1 VTTTALEPQAATTTP
16 DVAKLDVSVVIPA
29 WNEAENVRKIIPQLR
44 RVLEKARVSYDITI
58 VVPNAEDNTVAAC
71 KELGVTSHVQQGP
84 GYGGAL
90 KTGFEAAK
98 GSWILTLDADCSH
111 DPSAVLSMLE
121 SRDRADIIIGSRY
134 ARFGHSQAGWFRDSL
149 SRILNGFF
157 RGVLSVPVQDM
168 TSGFRLYRRRV
179 FDEVKAW
186 GRHFD
191 SLVEI
196 LVLAYSLGFSVHEVP
211 FHYRPRGAGVSHARV
226 FTFGIRYLA
235 LAWRLWWLRY
245 SYFSADYDQ
254 RAFYSRIPLQ
264 RWWQRKRYEIILG
277 FLGDQGGSI
286 LDIGCGTSMVIMALP
301 EAVGLEVAF
310 KKLRFL
316 RQLGRRLT
324 AGVLKKL
331 PFRERQFDQV
341 ICSEVI
347 EHIPMSEISF
357 EEMRRVLKPGGTL
370 VIGTPDYGTW
380 VWPFIE
386 WCYKRVMPGGY
397 SDEHISHFTAQS
409 LKEHLEKTG
418 FEVLETRWILG
429 GEMIMKA
436 RLRG

>member
-1 VTTTALEPQAATTTP
+1 MTTTALEVQKVETAPA
-16 DVAKLDVSVVIPA
+16 VSKLDVSVVLPA
-29 WNEAENVRKIIPQLR
+29 WNEAENVRRIIPQLR
-44 RVLEKARVSYDITI
+44 RVLEKARLTYEITV
-58 VVPNAEDNTVAAC
+58 VVPSLEDGTVAAC
-71 KELGVTSHVQQGP
+71 RELSVTALPQKDP

-90 KTGFEAAK
+90 RAGFDAAK
-98 GSWILTLDADCSH
+98 GEYILTLDADCSH
-111 DPSAVLSMLE
+111 DPSAALSMLE
-121 SRDRADIIIGSRY
+121 ARHKADMIIGSRY

-149 SRILNGFF
+149 SRVLNGFL
-157 RGVLSVPVQDM
+157 RGVLGVPVQDM
-168 TSGFRLYRRRV
+168 TSGFRLYRRRI
-179 FDEVKAW
+179 FDEVKTW
-186 GRHFD
+186 GRDFD
-191 SLVEI
+191 ALPEI
-196 LVLAYSLGFSVHEVP
+196 LVIAYALGFSVHEVP
-211 FHYRPRGAGVSHARV
+211 FHYRPRAAGVSHARV
-226 FTFGIRYLA
+226 LKFGVRYLK

-264 RWWQRKRYEIILG
+264 KYWQRKRYEIILG
-277 FLGDQGGSI
+277 YLEQGPAI

-324 AGVLKKL
+324 AGVLKRL
-331 PFRERQFDQV
+331 PFGERQFDQV

-347 EHIPMSEISF
+347 EHISMDEISF
-357 EEMRRVLKPGGTL
+357 EEMKRVLKPGGVL

-397 SDEHISHFTAQS
+397 SDEHITHFTAKS
-409 LKEHLEKTG
+409 LREHLEKTG
-418 FEVLETRWILG
+418 FEVVETKWIMG

>member
-1 VTTTALEPQAATTTP
+1 VTTTALELDKKEAPPAPAT
-16 DVAKLDVSVVIPA
+16 LDVSVVLPA
-29 WNEAENVRKIIPQLR
+29 WNEAENIRRIVPHLR
-44 RVLEKARVSYDITI
+44 RVLEKGRVSYEITV
-58 VVPNAEDNTVAAC
+58 VVPNAEDPTVPAC
-71 KELGVTSHVQQGP
+71 RELGVAALVQSSP

-98 GSWILTLDADCSH
+98 GTWILTLDADCSH
-111 DPSAVLSMLE
+111 DPSAVISMLE
-121 SRDRADIIIGSRY
+121 SRDRADLVIGSRY
-134 ARFGHSQAGWFRDSL
+134 ARFGHSQAGWFRDQL
-149 SRILNGFF
+149 SRVLNRFL
-157 RGVLSVPVQDM
+157 RGVLGVPVQDL
-168 TSGFRLYRRRV
+168 TSGFRLYRRRI
-179 FDEVKAW
+179 FDEVKTW
-186 GRHFD
+186 GRDFD
-191 SLVEI
+191 ALPEI
-196 LVLAYSLGFSVHEVP
+196 LVLAYALGFSVKEVP
-211 FHYRPRGAGVSHARV
+211 FHYRPRAAGVSHARV
-226 FTFGIRYLA
+226 LKFGVRYLK

-264 RWWQRKRYEIILG
+264 RYWQRKRYEIILG
-277 FLGDQGGSI
+277 FLEPGPAI

-324 AGVLKKL
+324 AGVLKRL
-331 PFRERQFDQV
+331 PFKDRLFDQV

-357 EEMRRVLKPGGTL
+357 EEMKRVLRPGGVL

-397 SDEHISHFTAQS
+397 SDEHVTHFSAQS
-409 LKEHLEKTG
+409 LREHLEKAG
-418 FEVLETRWILG
+418 FEVLATKWILG

>member
-1 VTTTALEPQAATTTP
+1 VTTTALEVEKVEAAP
-16 DVAKLDVSVVIPA
+16 GVSKVDVSVVLPA
-29 WNEAENVRKIIPQLR
+29 WNEGENVRRIVPQLR
-44 RVLEKARVSYDITI
+44 RVLEKARVTYDITV
-58 VVPNAEDNTVAAC
+58 VVPNLDDPTVAVC
-71 KELGVTSHVQQGP
+71 RELGVVALAQTSP
-84 GYGGAL
+84 GYGGAIR
-90 KTGFEAAK
+90 TGFEAVK
-98 GSWILTLDADCSH
+98 GEHILTLDADCSH
-111 DPSAVLSMLE
+111 DPCAALSIVE
-121 SRDRADIIIGSRY
+121 ARHKADLIIGSRY
-134 ARFGHSQAGWFRDSL
+134 APFGHSQAGWFRDGL
-149 SRILNGFF
+149 SRILNRFL
-157 RGVLSVPVQDM
+157 RGVLGVPVQDM
-168 TSGFRLYRRRV
+168 TSGYRLYRRRI
-179 FDEVKAW
+179 FDEVKTW
-186 GRHFD
+186 GPHFD
-191 SLVEI
+191 ALPEI
-196 LVLAYSLGFSVHEVP
+196 LVIAYALGFSVLEVP
-211 FHYRPRGAGVSHARV
+211 FHYRPRGAGASHARILK
-226 FTFGIRYLA
+226 FGIRYLA

-264 RWWQRKRYEIILG
+264 KYWQRKRYEIILG
-277 FLGDQGGSI
+277 YLDQSSASV

-331 PFRERQFDQV
+331 PFRDRQFEQV

-347 EHIPMSEISF
+347 EHVPMSEISF
-357 EEMRRVLKPGGTL
+357 EEMKRVMKPGGTL

-397 SDEHISHFTAQS
+397 SDEHVTHFTEKS
-409 LKEHLEKTG
+409 LREHLEKTG
-418 FEVLETRWILG
+418 FEVLETKWILG
-429 GEMIMKA
+429 GEMIVKA

>member
-1 VTTTALEPQAATTTP
+1 MTTALEEKKEAIVPA
-16 DVAKLDVSVVIPA
+16 VGKLDVSVVLPA
-29 WNEAENVRKIIPQLR
+29 WNEAENVRRIVPQLR
-44 RVLEKARVSYDITI
+44 RVLEKGRVSYEITV
-58 VVPNAEDNTVAAC
+58 VVPNAEDPTIAAC
-71 KELGVTSHVQQGP
+71 RDLGVTALVQKDP

-90 KTGFEAAK
+90 KTGFEAAR
-98 GSWILTLDADCSH
+98 GEFILTLDADCSH
-111 DPSAVLSMLE
+111 DPSAVLSMLDARE
-121 SRDRADIIIGSRY
+121 RADVVVGSRY
-134 ARFGHSQAGWFRDSL
+134 VRFGHSQAGRFRDSL
-149 SRILNGFF
+149 SRVLNGFF
-157 RGVLSVPVQDM
+157 RGLLDVPVMDM

-179 FDEVKAW
+179 FDEVKTW
-186 GRHFD
+186 GRDFD
-191 SLVEI
+191 ALPEI
-196 LVLAYSLGFSVHEVP
+196 LVLAFTLGFSVVEVP
-211 FHYRPRGAGVSHARV
+211 FHYRPRAAGASHARV
-226 FTFGIRYLA
+226 VKFGIRYLR

-264 RWWQRKRYEIILG
+264 RYWQRKRYEIILG
-277 FLGDQGGSI
+277 FLEQGPAV

-316 RQLGRRLT
+316 RQVGRRLT
-324 AGVLKKL
+324 AGVLARL
-331 PFRERQFDQV
+331 PFKSGQFDQV

-347 EHIPMSEISF
+347 EHIPLAEISF
-357 EEMRRVLKPGGTL
+357 AEMRRVLKPGGVL

-397 SDEHISHFTAQS
+397 SDEHVTHFTEQS
-409 LKEHLEKTG
+409 LRESLEKAG
-418 FEVLETRWILG
+418 FEVVKARWILR

-436 RLRG
+436 RARA

>member
-1 VTTTALEPQAATTTP
+1 MTTTALEVEKVETAPE
-16 DVAKLDVSVVIPA
+16 VARLDVSVVLPA
-29 WNEAENVRKIIPQLR
+29 WNEAENVRRIIPQLR
-44 RVLEKARVSYDITI
+44 RILEKARVTYEITV
-58 VVPNAEDNTVAAC
+58 VVPNLEDGTVVAC
-71 KELGVTSHVQQGP
+71 RELSVTALAQKDP

-90 KTGFEAAK
+90 RAGFAAAK
-98 GSWILTLDADCSH
+98 GSHILTLDADCSH
-111 DPSAVLSMLE
+111 DPSAALSMLE
-121 SRDRADIIIGSRY
+121 ARDKADLIIGSRY
-134 ARFGHSQAGWFRDSL
+134 ARFGHSQAGWFRDQL
-149 SRILNGFF
+149 SRVLNGFL
-157 RGVLSVPVQDM
+157 RGVLGVPVQDM
-168 TSGFRLYRRRV
+168 TSGFRLYRRRI
-179 FDEVKAW
+179 FDEVKTW
-186 GRHFD
+186 GRDFD
-191 SLVEI
+191 ALPEI
-196 LVLAYSLGFSVHEVP
+196 LVIAYSLGFSVHEVP
-211 FHYRPRGAGVSHARV
+211 FHYRPRASGVSHARILK
-226 FTFGIRYLA
+226 FGVRYLL

-264 RWWQRKRYEIILG
+264 RYWQRKRYEIILG
-277 FLGDQGGSI
+277 YLEQGPAV

-324 AGVLKKL
+324 GGVLKRL
-331 PFRERQFDQV
+331 PFRDRQFDQV

-357 EEMRRVLKPGGTL
+357 EEMKRVLRPGGVL

-380 VWPFIE
+380 IWPFIE

-397 SDEHISHFTAQS
+397 SDEHVTHFTEKS

-418 FEVLETRWILG
+418 FEVVEAKWILG

>member
-1 VTTTALEPQAATTTP
+1 MTTTALEVQKAESAPA
-16 DVAKLDVSVVIPA
+16 VAKLDVSVVIPA
-29 WNEAENVRKIIPQLR
+29 WNEAENVRRIIPQLR
-44 RVLEKARVSYDITI
+44 RVFEKARLTYDITI
-58 VVPNAEDNTVAAC
+58 VVPNLEDGTVAAC
-71 KELGVTSHVQQGP
+71 RELSIVALAQKDP

-90 KTGFEAAK
+90 RAGFEAAK
-98 GSWILTLDADCSH
+98 GEYILTLDADCSH
-111 DPSAVLSMLE
+111 DPSAALSMLE
-121 SRDRADIIIGSRY
+121 ARHKADMIVGSRY

-149 SRILNGFF
+149 SRVLNGFL
-157 RGVLSVPVQDM
+157 RGVLGVPVQDM
-168 TSGFRLYRRRV
+168 TSGFRLYRRRI
-179 FDEVKAW
+179 FDEVKTW
-186 GRHFD
+186 GRDFD
-191 SLVEI
+191 ALPEI
-196 LVLAYSLGFSVHEVP
+196 LVIAYALGFSVHEVP
-211 FHYRPRGAGVSHARV
+211 FHYRPRAAGVSHARV
-226 FTFGIRYLA
+226 LKFGIRYLK

-264 RWWQRKRYEIILG
+264 KYWQRKRYEIILG
-277 FLGDQGGSI
+277 FLGESSSV

-324 AGVLKKL
+324 AGVLKRL
-331 PFRERQFDQV
+331 PFKDRQFDQV

-347 EHIPMSEISF
+347 EHIHMEEISF
-357 EEMRRVLKPGGTL
+357 EEMKRVLRPGGTL

-397 SDEHISHFTAQS
+397 SDEHVTHFTAKS
-409 LKEHLEKTG
+409 LREHLEKTG
-418 FEVLETRWILG
+418 FEVLETKWIMG

>member
-1 VTTTALEPQAATTTP
+1 MTETALEPLTRTEALP
-16 DVAKLDVSVVIPA
+16 AKLDVSVVLPA
-29 WNEAENVRKIIPQLR
+29 WNEAENVRRIIPQLR
-44 RVLEKARVSYDITI
+44 RVLEKARVTYEITV
-58 VVPNAEDNTVAAC
+58 VVPNLEDPTVAAC
-71 KELGVTSHVQQGP
+71 RELSVRALAQKDP

-90 KTGFEAAK
+90 KTGFAEAK
-98 GSWILTLDADCSH
+98 GEYVLTLDADCSH
-111 DPSAVLSMLE
+111 DPSAVLSLLE
-121 SRDRADIIIGSRY
+121 ARRRADIVVGSRY

-149 SRILNGFF
+149 SRLLNGFF
-157 RGVLSVPVQDM
+157 RAVLSIPVQDM
-168 TSGFRLYRRRV
+168 TSGFRLYRRRI
-179 FDEVKAW
+179 FEEVTTW
-186 GRHFD
+186 GRDFD
-191 SLVEI
+191 ALVEI
-196 LVLAYSLGFSVHEVP
+196 LVLAYALGFTVHEVP

-226 FTFGIRYLA
+226 FTFGIRYLM

-331 PFRERQFDQV
+331 PFKDRHFDQV

-347 EHIPMSEISF
+347 EHIPMTEISF
-357 EEMRRVLKPGGTL
+357 EEMKRVMKPGGTL
-370 VIGTPDYGTW
+370 GIGTPDYGTW
-380 VWPFIE
+380 DWPFIE

-397 SDEHISHFTAQS
+397 SDEHISHFTAAS
-409 LKEHLEKTG
+409 LREHLEKTG

-436 RLRG
+436 RLKT

>member
-1 VTTTALEPQAATTTP
+1 MSITTALEVMASSTAPATGR
-16 DVAKLDVSVVIPA
+16 VDVSVVLPA
-29 WNEAENVRKIIPQLR
+29 WNEAENVRRIAPQLR
-44 RVLEKARVSYDITI
+44 RVLEKAGVTYEITV
-58 VVPNAEDNTVAAC
+58 VVPNLEDATVPAC
-71 KELGVTSHVQQGP
+71 RELGVGVIPQKDP

-90 KTGFEAAK
+90 KAGFEAAK
-98 GSWILTLDADCSH
+98 GEFILTLDADCSH
-111 DPSAVLSMLE
+111 DPSAVLSLLE
-121 SRDRADIIIGSRY
+121 ARGRADLIIGSRY
-134 ARFGHSQAGWFRDSL
+134 TRFGHSQAGWFRDGL
-149 SRILNGFF
+149 SRLLNGFF

-168 TSGFRLYRRRV
+168 TSGFRLYRRRI
-179 FDEVKAW
+179 FDEVKTW
-186 GRHFD
+186 GRDFD
-191 SLVEI
+191 ALPEI
-196 LVLAYSLGFSVHEVP
+196 LVLAFALGFSVFEVP
-211 FHYRPRGAGVSHARV
+211 IHYRPRAAGVSHARV
-226 FTFGIRYLA
+226 LKFGIRYLK

-254 RAFYSRIPLQ
+254 RAFHSRIPLQ
-264 RWWQRKRYEIILG
+264 RYWQRKRYEIILG
-277 FLGDQGGSI
+277 YLEQGSAI
-286 LDIGCGTSMVIMALP
+286 LDVGCGTSMVIMALP

-331 PFRERQFDQV
+331 PFRDRQFDQL

-347 EHIPMSEISF
+347 EHIPLSEISF
-357 EEMRRVLKPGGTL
+357 EEMRRVLKPGGVL

-397 SDEHISHFTAQS
+397 SDEHVTHFTEQS
-409 LKEHLEKTG
+409 LRDAVEKAG
-418 FEVLETRWILG
+418 FKVETTRWILG

-436 RLRG
+436 RLGG

>member
-1 VTTTALEPQAATTTP
+1 
-16 DVAKLDVSVVIPA
+16 
-29 WNEAENVRKIIPQLR
+29 
-44 RVLEKARVSYDITI
+44 
-58 VVPNAEDNTVAAC
+58 
-71 KELGVTSHVQQGP
+71 
-84 GYGGAL
+84 
-90 KTGFEAAK
+90 
-98 GSWILTLDADCSH
+98 
-111 DPSAVLSMLE
+111 
-121 SRDRADIIIGSRY
+121 
-134 ARFGHSQAGWFRDSL
+134 
-149 SRILNGFF
+149 
-157 RGVLSVPVQDM
+157 M

-179 FDEVKAW
+179 FDEVKTW

-277 FLGDQGGSI
+277 YLGDQGGSI

-331 PFRERQFDQV
+331 PFKERQFDQV

-357 EEMRRVLKPGGTL
+357 EEMRRVLRPGGTL